1 MSSPQFPVV
10 ALCEF
15 IIGGSPFMRTTP
27 NGDLIARYVW
37 FGPVYVWRYNRM
49 VELAMQGSNLCWMLL
64 AAQDA
69 DEPGA
74 HLY

>member
-1 MSSPQFPVV
+1 MPSSQFPVL

-15 IIGGSPFMRTTP
+15 IINGSPFMRRTP
-27 NGDLIARYVW
+27 GGDLVARYVW
-37 FGPVYVWRYNRM
+37 FGPVFVWRYNRM
-49 VELAMQGSNLCWMLL
+49 VELAMQGSNLCWMLQ
-64 AAQDA
+64 ASQDS